1 MRKESE
7 ADRVS
12 LLRGNVKDNVQ
23 FDSLQMNEQ
32 KNETTSKST
41 SSLKSREVITK
52 GYSWLCI
59 KDTLL
64 IIFFIGVVLVGPIII
79 AYSDRKY
86 NGSWLWTIIVC
97 SAFGVSIIVCLVCLV
112 VYYCKKKNQRL

>member
-23 FDSLQMNEQ
+23 FDSIQMNEQ

-52 GYSWLCI
+52 GSSWLCI

-79 AYSDRKY
+79 AYSDRVY

-97 SAFGVSIIVCLVCLV
+97 SAFGVSIVVCLVCLV
-112 VYYCKKKNQRL
+112 VYYCKKKNPRL